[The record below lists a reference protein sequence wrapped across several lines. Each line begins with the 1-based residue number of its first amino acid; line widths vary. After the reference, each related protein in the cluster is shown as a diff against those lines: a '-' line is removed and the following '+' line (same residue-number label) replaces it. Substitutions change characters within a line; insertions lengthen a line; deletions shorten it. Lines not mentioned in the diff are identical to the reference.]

1 VRYSAYVAIA
11 VTACAKPQ
19 PLHYSHP
26 TANQQTYLQD
36 RYACLQQAQQGRSG
50 TYVNAYGL
58 AKTAPFTSTASS
70 RAPNLYKSPSK
81 ASS

>member
-1 VRYSAYVAIA
+1 MRYSAHVVIVTIA
-11 VTACAKPQ
+11 LTACAKPQ

-50 TYVNAYGL
+50 TDVNAYGG
-58 AKTAPFTSTASS
+58 ASQTTIVTS
-70 RAPNLYKSPSK
+70 RAVFM
-81 ASS
+81 AV